1 MKLSLKQK
9 LITAMLSAV
18 LLMAVVL
25 TMLSAKQLSNQTHN
39 AISSRANT
47 VSLAAVEGIGN
58 WIDIRKNI
66 ASAFNSFSAT
76 EDKVPYLQQARI
88 SGGFD
93 DIFLGTPNG
102 EMYRSHPERNRADY
116 DPRTRPWYQDAQA
129 ANKQIIT
136 EAYQDAITN
145 ALLVTIA
152 EPIKSNGQ
160 LVGIVGADVLIDQLV
175 DDVIS
180 LNVGHNASAMLI
192 DLSNGTFLAHENTA
206 LLLKS
211 TTELNPTLTA
221 RTISDLASSGEVAD
235 VEVQGLDKMLYFTKV
250 PDTNWV
256 LAVELDKNTEL
267 ADLNSALTQLIMT
280 SVLIVIFV
288 AAIASWMVSLL
299 VTELGRVSKAL
310 AEIASGEGDLTRRL
324 EPKSN
329 DEVGQ
334 LARNFNT
341 FVSYMHETITQL
353 TRVSE
358 SLSDQAKDTAS
369 HARVRS
375 QRIQTQQDEINMVAT
390 AINEMAA
397 ATQEIANNAEMTA
410 NNSSEAVEASNHG
423 AEQVSATQGSIQNL
437 ASEVEV
443 ATGVIRELEVHGS
456 SINTILSTIQGI
468 AEQTNLLALNAAI
481 EAARAGEQGRGFAV
495 VADEVRVLSQRTHA
509 STQEIQHMIETLQA
523 TTAKAVGI
531 MGDSRGLAE
540 TSVDD
545 ANSAAA
551 SLTQIL
557 SAVSQISDMATQ
569 IATAAEEQASVTS
582 EVTRNTQGI
591 RDVSDELA
599 EEAHEAAQQ
608 AVELS
613 ELSQKLQSEIGRFK
627 V

>member
-116 DPRTRPWYQDAQA
+116 DPRTRPWYQDAQT

-443 ATGVIRELEVHGS
+443 TTGVIRELEVHGS

>member
-25 TMLSAKQLSNQTHN
+25 TILSAQQLSTQTHD
-39 AISSRANT
+39 AISSRANN
-47 VSLAAVEGIGN
+47 VSLAAVEGIEN
-58 WIDIRKNI
+58 WIGVRKDI
-66 ASAFNSFSAT
+66 ATAFNPFSEV
-76 EDKVPYLQQARI
+76 EDKVPYLKQARVA
-88 SGGFD
+88 GGFD
-93 DIFLGTPNG
+93 DIFLGTPDG
-102 EMYRSHPERNRADY
+102 GMYRSHPERNRADY
-116 DPRTRPWYQDAQA
+116 DPRTRPWYQDAA
-129 ANKQIIT
+129 SANKQIIT

-152 EPIKSNGQ
+152 EPVKKNGR

-175 DDVIS
+175 QDVIS

-192 DLSNGTFLAHENTA
+192 DLSNNTFLAHQNTS

-211 TTELNPTLTA
+211 MTELSPELTTSA
-221 RTISDLASSGEVAD
+221 ISELASRGEMTEVAIQG
-235 VEVQGLDKMLYFTKV
+235 VEKMLYFTKV
-250 PDTNWV
+250 PETNWV
-256 LAVELDKNTEL
+256 LAVELDKQTEL
-267 ADLNSALTQLIMT
+267 AKLNSALTQLILT
-280 SVLIVIFV
+280 SVVIVIFV
-288 AAIASWMVSLL
+288 AAIASWMVSFLINDL
-299 VTELGRVSKAL
+299 ARVSKAL
-310 AEIASGEGDLTRRL
+310 AEIASGEGDLTSRL
-324 EPKSN
+324 EPRSH

-341 FVSYMHETITQL
+341 FVSYMHETIMKL
-353 TRVSE
+353 TDVSVA
-358 SLSDQAKDTAS
+358 LSEQAKDTAT

-397 ATQEIANNAEMTA
+397 ATQEIANNADMTA

-423 AEQVSATQGSIQNL
+423 AGQVSATQHSIQNL
-437 ASEVEV
+437 AQEVDV
-443 ATGVIRELEVHGS
+443 ATAVIRELEVHGS

-509 STQEIQHMIETLQA
+509 STQEIQQTIETLQA
-523 TTAKAVGI
+523 TTGKAVGI
-531 MGDSRGLAE
+531 MNDSRGLAE

-557 SAVSQISDMATQ
+557 SAVGQISDMATQ

-582 EVTRNTQGI
+582 EITRNTQGI

-613 ELSQKLQSEIGRFK
+613 ELSQKLGREIGRFK
-627 V
+627 I

>member
-25 TMLSAKQLSNQTHN
+25 TILSAQQLSTQTHD
-39 AISSRANT
+39 AISSRANN
-47 VSLAAVEGIGN
+47 VSLAAVEGIEN
-58 WIDIRKNI
+58 WIGVRKDI
-66 ASAFNSFSAT
+66 ATAFNPFSEV
-76 EDKVPYLQQARI
+76 EDKVPYLKQARVA
-88 SGGFD
+88 GGFD
-93 DIFLGTPNG
+93 DIFLGTPEG
-102 EMYRSHPERNRADY
+102 GMYRSHPERNRADY
-116 DPRTRPWYQDAQA
+116 DPRTRPWYQDAA
-129 ANKQIIT
+129 SANEQIIT

-152 EPIKSNGQ
+152 EPVKKNGR

-175 DDVIS
+175 QDVIS

-192 DLSNGTFLAHENTA
+192 DLSNNTFLAHQKTS

-211 TTELNPTLTA
+211 TTELSPTLTSSA
-221 RTISDLASSGEVAD
+221 INALASRGEMA
-235 VEVQGLDKMLYFTKV
+235 EVTIQGIEKMLYFTKV
-250 PDTNWV
+250 PETNWV
-256 LAVELDKNTEL
+256 LAVELDKQTEL
-267 ADLNSALTQLIMT
+267 AKLNSALTQLILT
-280 SVLIVIFV
+280 SVVIVIFV
-288 AAIASWMVSLL
+288 AAIASWMVSFLINDL
-299 VTELGRVSKAL
+299 ARVSKAL
-310 AEIASGEGDLTRRL
+310 AEIASGEGDLTSRL
-324 EPKSN
+324 EPRSN

-341 FVSYMHETITQL
+341 FVSYMHETIMKL
-353 TRVSE
+353 TDVSVA
-358 SLSDQAKDTAS
+358 LSEQAKDTAS

-397 ATQEIANNAEMTA
+397 ATQEIANNADMTA

-423 AEQVSATQGSIQNL
+423 AGQVSATQNSIQNL
-437 ASEVEV
+437 AQEVDV
-443 ATGVIRELEVHGS
+443 ATTVIRELEVHGS

-509 STQEIQHMIETLQA
+509 STQEIQQTIETLQA
-523 TTAKAVGI
+523 TTGKAVGI
-531 MGDSRGLAE
+531 MNDSRGLAE

-545 ANSAAA
+545 ANSAAV

-557 SAVSQISDMATQ
+557 SAVGQISDMATQ

-582 EVTRNTQGI
+582 EITRNTQGI

-613 ELSQKLQSEIGRFK
+613 ELSQKLGREIGRFK
-627 V
+627 I